1 MKKEIEVTDEDVYA
15 YLHELAEKAV
25 TIQEGEKVGRWTRGD
40 RVAVVYSALCAIYR
54 TNKAK
59 KQESA

>member
-1 MKKEIEVTDEDVYA
+1 MPKAKKEIEITDEQIYE

-25 TIQEGEKVGRWTRGD
+25 SIPKGEKVGRWTRED
-40 RVAVVYSALCAIYR
+40 RVAVVYSALCSIYR

-59 KQESA
+59 QV